1 MPPGTAVRVSHLSR
15 AFSNGAGIH
24 DICLEALDQSV
35 TAVIGPNG
43 AGKTVLF
50 SVIAGLCPAD
60 EGDVEVTDGR
70 TVAYC
75 PDVPQ
80 FESWLTATEIVETSL
95 ALSGA
100 CGDISVSEALDQ
112 CGLARVA
119 KRRVTDFSR
128 GMLQRLGIAAAL
140 VLDPGLLIL
149 DEPNSALDPVGRA
162 DVRRLIQE
170 QKQHRSILLSSH
182 LLSEVEQLADQ
193 VVVINEGRVIS
204 QGTTADLLTSGREP
218 SWTLRFLHPCEPGEQ
233 ARLTTRLNE
242 AFPSGSFTTP
252 TTTTCTVRFPSL
264 EMGTA
269 LLAQVMEQVDLPM
282 LEVTLTGRDLDAS
295 FASLVTGQES

>member
-1 MPPGTAVRVSHLSR
+1 
-15 AFSNGAGIH
+15 
-24 DICLEALDQSV
+24 
-35 TAVIGPNG
+35 
-43 AGKTVLF
+43 
-50 SVIAGLCPAD
+50 
-60 EGDVEVTDGR
+60 
-70 TVAYC
+70 VAYC

-95 ALSGA
+95 ALSGTS
-100 CGDISVSEALDQ
+100 GDIGVLEALDQ

-119 KRRVTDFSR
+119 KRRVAGFSR

-170 QKQHRSILLSSH
+170 QKRYRCILLSSH
-182 LLSEVEQLADQ
+182 LLSEVEQLADH
-193 VVVINEGRVIS
+193 VVVISEGRVIS

-218 SWTLRFLHPCEPGEQ
+218 AWTLRFLHSYEPGEQ
-233 ARLTTRLNE
+233 ARLTARLHR
-242 AFPSGSFTTP
+242 AFPTGSFTTP
-252 TTTTCTVRFPSL
+252 TRTTCLVRFPSL

-269 LLAQVMEQVDLPM
+269 LLPQVMEQVDVPM

-295 FASLVTGQES
+295 FAHLVTGQEF

>member
-1 MPPGTAVRVSHLSR
+1 MTPGIALHVSHLSR
-15 AFSNGAGIH
+15 VFTNGAGIH
-24 DICLEALDQSV
+24 DICLSAQDRSV

-50 SVIAGLCPAD
+50 SAITGLCPAD
-60 EGDVEVTDGR
+60 EGDVEVSTGR

-95 ALSGA
+95 ALSDA
-100 CGDISVSEALDQ
+100 SGDIGVSEALDQ
-112 CGLARVA
+112 CGLTRVA
-119 KRRVTDFSR
+119 KRRVADFSR

-170 QKQHRSILLSSH
+170 QKRYRCILLSSH
-182 LLSEVEQLADQ
+182 LLSEVEQLADH
-193 VVVINEGRVIS
+193 VVVISEGRVIS

-218 SWTLRFLHPCEPGEQ
+218 SWTLRLLHPCEPGEQ
-233 ARLTTRLNE
+233 ARLTTRLSQ

-269 LLAQVMEQVDLPM
+269 LLPQVMEQVDVPM

-295 FASLVTGQES
+295 FAHLVTGQEF

>member
-1 MPPGTAVRVSHLSR
+1 MPPSTALYVSHLSR
-15 AFSNGAGIH
+15 VFANGAGIH
-24 DICLEALDQSV
+24 DICLSAQDRSV

-50 SVIAGLCPAD
+50 SAITGLCPVD
-60 EGDVEVTDGR
+60 EGNVEVATGK

-95 ALSGA
+95 ALSDA
-100 CGDISVSEALDQ
+100 SGDISVSEALDQ
-112 CGLARVA
+112 CGLTRVA
-119 KRRVTDFSR
+119 HRRVADFSR

-162 DVRRLIQE
+162 DVRRLIHE
-170 QKQHRSILLSSH
+170 QKQHRCILLSSH
-182 LLSEVEQLADQ
+182 LLSEVEQLADHII
-193 VVVINEGRVIS
+193 VISEGRVIS
-204 QGTTADLLTSGREP
+204 QGTTVDLLTSGREP
-218 SWTLRFLHPCEPGEQ
+218 SWTLRFLHSYEPDEQ
-233 ARLTTRLNE
+233 ARLTARLHRT
-242 AFPSGSFTTP
+242 FPSGSFATP

-264 EMGTA
+264 DMGTA
-269 LLAQVMEQVDLPM
+269 LLPKVMEQVDVPM

-295 FASLVTGQES
+295 FAHLVTRQEF

>member
-1 MPPGTAVRVSHLSR
+1 MAPHPALRVSHLSR
-15 AFSNGAGIH
+15 VFANGAGIH
-24 DICLEALDQSV
+24 DICLSAQDRSV

-50 SVIAGLCPAD
+50 SAIAGLCPVD
-60 EGDVEVTDGR
+60 EGSIEVAAGR

-80 FESWLTATEIVETSL
+80 FESWLTASEIVRTSL
-95 ALSGA
+95 ALSDASGT
-100 CGDISVSEALDQ
+100 ISVSAALDQ
-112 CGLARVA
+112 CGLTRVA
-119 KRRVTDFSR
+119 HRRVADFSR

-140 VLDPGLLIL
+140 VVDPDLLIL

-162 DVRRLIQE
+162 DVRRLIQG
-170 QKQHRSILLSSH
+170 QKQRRCILLSSH
-182 LLSEVEQLADQ
+182 LLSEVEQLADH
-193 VVVINEGRVIS
+193 VVVIGDGRVIS

-218 SWTLRFLHPCEPGEQ
+218 AWTFRFPRSYEPGEQ
-233 ARLTTRLNE
+233 ERLKARLHG
-242 AFPSGSFTTP
+242 AFPQGSFKAP

-269 LLAQVMEQVDLPM
+269 LLPKVVEVVDAPV
-282 LEVTLTGRDLDAS
+282 LEVTLTGRDLDSS
-295 FASLVTGQES
+295 FAHIIAGQES

>member
-119 KRRVTDFSR
+119 KRRVADFSR
-128 GMLQRLGIAAAL
+128 GMLQRLGIAAASEHSS
-140 VLDPGLLIL
+140 VQP
-149 DEPNSALDPVGRA
+149 SAQRGRA
-162 DVRRLIQE
+162 AGRPGRRHQ
-170 QKQHRSILLSSH
+170 
-182 LLSEVEQLADQ
+182 
-193 VVVINEGRVIS
+193 
-204 QGTTADLLTSGREP
+204 
-218 SWTLRFLHPCEPGEQ
+218 
-233 ARLTTRLNE
+233 
-242 AFPSGSFTTP
+242 
-252 TTTTCTVRFPSL
+252 
-264 EMGTA
+264 
-269 LLAQVMEQVDLPM
+269 
-282 LEVTLTGRDLDAS
+282 
-295 FASLVTGQES
+295 

>member
-1 MPPGTAVRVSHLSR
+1 MPPGIALHVSHLSR
-15 AFSNGAGIH
+15 VFANGAGIH
-24 DICLEALDQSV
+24 DICLEAQDQSV

-60 EGDVEVTDGR
+60 EGDIEVAPGR

-95 ALSGA
+95 ALSGTS
-100 CGDISVSEALDQ
+100 GDIGVLEALDQ

-119 KRRVTDFSR
+119 KRRVAGFSR

-162 DVRRLIQE
+162 DVRRLI
-170 QKQHRSILLSSH
+170 
-182 LLSEVEQLADQ
+182 
-193 VVVINEGRVIS
+193 
-204 QGTTADLLTSGREP
+204 
-218 SWTLRFLHPCEPGEQ
+218 
-233 ARLTTRLNE
+233 
-242 AFPSGSFTTP
+242 
-252 TTTTCTVRFPSL
+252 
-264 EMGTA
+264 
-269 LLAQVMEQVDLPM
+269 
-282 LEVTLTGRDLDAS
+282 
-295 FASLVTGQES
+295 

>member
-1 MPPGTAVRVSHLSR
+1 M
-15 AFSNGAGIH
+15 
-24 DICLEALDQSV
+24 
-35 TAVIGPNG
+35 
-43 AGKTVLF
+43 
-50 SVIAGLCPAD
+50 
-60 EGDVEVTDGR
+60 
-70 TVAYC
+70 AYC

-100 CGDISVSEALDQ
+100 CGDIGVSEALDQ
-112 CGLARVA
+112 CGLTRVA
-119 KRRVTDFSR
+119 HRRVADFSR

-149 DEPNSALDPVGRA
+149 DEPNSALDPVGRT

-170 QKQHRSILLSSH
+170 QKQHRCILLSSH
-182 LLSEVEQLADQ
+182 LLSEVEQLADH
-193 VVVINEGRVIS
+193 VVVISEGRVIS

-218 SWTLRFLHPCEPGEQ
+218 SWTLRLLHPCEPGEQ
-233 ARLTTRLNE
+233 ARLTTRLSQ

-252 TTTTCTVRFPSL
+252 TRTTCLVRFPSL

-269 LLAQVMEQVDLPM
+269 LLPQVMEQVDVPM

-295 FASLVTGQES
+295 FAHLVTGQEF

>member
-1 MPPGTAVRVSHLSR
+1 MTPDTALRVSHLSR
-15 AFSNGAGIH
+15 VFANGAGIH
-24 DICLEALDQSV
+24 DICLSAQDRSV

-50 SVIAGLCPAD
+50 SAITGLCPVD
-60 EGDVEVTDGR
+60 EGNVEVATGK

-95 ALSGA
+95 ALSDA
-100 CGDISVSEALDQ
+100 SGDISVSEALDQ
-112 CGLARVA
+112 CGLTRVA
-119 KRRVTDFSR
+119 HRRVADFSR
-128 GMLQRLGIAAAL
+128 GMLQRLEIAAAL

-162 DVRRLIQE
+162 DVRRLIHE
-170 QKQHRSILLSSH
+170 QKQHRCILLSSH
-182 LLSEVEQLADQ
+182 LLSEVEQLADHII
-193 VVVINEGRVIS
+193 VISEGRVIS
-204 QGTTADLLTSGREP
+204 QGTTVDLLTSGREP
-218 SWTLRFLHPCEPGEQ
+218 SWTLRFLHSYEPDEQ
-233 ARLTTRLNE
+233 ARLTARLHRT
-242 AFPSGSFTTP
+242 FPSGSFATP

-264 EMGTA
+264 DMGTA
-269 LLAQVMEQVDLPM
+269 LLPKVMEQVDVPM

-295 FASLVTGQES
+295 FAHLVTRQEF